1 MMFVTHNYPKP
12 PHFWATVCKTVH
24 PMLSDRCLSSL
35 PVCPVCLLSETNGW
49 MDQHMKLGT
58 EVGLVPGHIVL
69 DGDPAHPA
77 QKGHSSPNLWHMSVK
92 TKWLDGSRC
101 HLACRQPRSRPHC
114 VTWGPSFS
122 QKGHIPQFSANVCCG
137 ETAGCVMGTQPPP
150 QGAQQP
156 PLFGPCLLWPN
167 RSMDQDATWCG
178 GRPRPRRHCAQL
190 IPLFL

>member
-1 MMFVTHNYPKP
+1 
-12 PHFWATVCKTVH
+12 
-24 PMLSDRCLSSL
+24 
-35 PVCPVCLLSETNGW
+35 
-49 MDQHMKLGT
+49 MKLGT

-190 IPLFL
+190 IPLFFVAILPTFQTLSSKCHFAVLSSPDFHALIVLHRSHALHDFTY